1 MTGTGRRVRRPTG
14 ESGAA
19 VVDFLLVSIL
29 VLALFL
35 LVFQVGAVLHAR
47 TVLVA
52 AAQDGARYA
61 ANADRS
67 PEDGAARTVE
77 AIGQG
82 LSTGVAGRMSVTA
95 GEQVTPEGLRLVEMT
110 VSGPLPVVFLPA
122 GPLRLTVRGHALEES
137 R

>member
-1 MTGTGRRVRRPTG
+1 MGRD
-14 ESGAA
+14 EGAA
-19 VVDFLLVSIL
+19 DDGVAVVEFVLVTVL

-35 LVFQVGAVLHAR
+35 LVCQVGFVLHAR
-47 TVLVA
+47 NVLVA

-67 PEDGAARTVE
+67 PQDGVARTTQSIE
-77 AIGQG
+77 QG
-82 LSTGVAGRMSVTA
+82 LSSAVARRMTVTP
-95 GEQVTPEGLRLVEMT
+95 GEQTTADGLRLVEVT

-122 GPLRLTVRGHALEES
+122 GPLSITVHGHALEEG